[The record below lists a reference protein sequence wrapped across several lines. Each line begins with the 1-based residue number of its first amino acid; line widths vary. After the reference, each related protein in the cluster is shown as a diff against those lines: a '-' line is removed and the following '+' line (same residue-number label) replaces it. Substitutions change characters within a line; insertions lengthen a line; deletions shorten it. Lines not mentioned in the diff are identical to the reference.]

1 MAVDKRVAD
10 VAAAL
15 DGVTDGM
22 SVMIAGFNEAG
33 QPNALI
39 DALIERGPKNL
50 TLIVT
55 GSGSNGSRLANLFE
69 ANMIAK
75 VICSAARGRG
85 EMTEMERQWK
95 AGKVLLELVPQ
106 GTFAER
112 IRAAGAGIPAFF
124 TPVSYGTPIGAG
136 KEVREFEGRKY
147 VMENWLKGDLALL
160 RAERADRFGNLQYH
174 GAQANFGPA
183 MATAATLTV
192 AEVKELLSEGALP
205 PQQVGTPGIYVNR
218 VLALP
223 DLRT

>member
-1 MAVDKRVAD
+1 
-10 VAAAL
+10 
-15 DGVTDGM
+15 
-22 SVMIAGFNEAG
+22 
-33 QPNALI
+33 
-39 DALIERGPKNL
+39 NL

-55 GSGSNGSRLANLFE
+55 GSGSNGSRLASLFE

-95 AGKVLLELVPQ
+95 AGQVLLELVPQ

-136 KEVREFEGRKY
+136 KEVREFEGRQY

-192 AEVKELLSEGALP
+192 AEVKELLPEGALP

>member
-1 MAVDKRVAD
+1 MAIDKRVRNI
-10 VAAAL
+10 AAAL
-15 DGVTDGM
+15 EGMTDGM
-22 SVMIAGFNEAG
+22 SVMVSGFGEAG
-33 QPNALI
+33 MPNALV
-39 DALIERGPKNL
+39 DALIELGPKNL

-55 GSGSNGSRLANLFE
+55 GAGMNGSRLAKLFE
-69 ANMIAK
+69 ASMIAK

-95 AGKVLLELVPQ
+95 SGKVVLELVPQ

-124 TPVSYGTPIGAG
+124 TPVSYGTPIGVG

-147 VMENWLKGDLALL
+147 VMEPWLKGDVALL
-160 RAERADRFGNLQYH
+160 RAERGDRFGNLQYH

-192 AEVKELLSEGALP
+192 AEVSELLQRDAIP
-205 PQQVGTPGIYVNR
+205 PQHVGTPGIYVNR
-218 VLALP
+218 VIALP
-223 DLRT
+223 DLRQ

>member
-15 DGVTDGM
+15 EGVTDGM
-22 SVMIAGFNEAG
+22 SIMISGFGEAG
-33 QPNALI
+33 MPNALI
-39 DALIERGPKNL
+39 DALIARGPKNL

-55 GSGSNGSRLANLFE
+55 GAGMNGSRLATLFE

-75 VICSAARGRG
+75 IICSAARGRG

-124 TPVSYGTPIGAG
+124 TPVSYGTPVGAG

-147 VMENWLKGDLALL
+147 VMEPWLKGDLALL

-192 AEVKELLSEGALP
+192 AEVRELVADALP

-223 DLRT
+223 DLRR